1 MGDLRKNILHDD
13 FECRGG
19 RGGGYFLDSWWSMLP
34 DFPNPHPISEQE
46 MSFFTPVF
54 RPGV

>member
-1 MGDLRKNILHDD
+1 MISEKISSMMTSSA
-13 FECRGG
+13 GG
-19 RGGGYFLDSWWSMLP
+19 GGGGYFLDSWWSMLP
-34 DFPNPHPISEQE
+34 GFPNPDPISEQE